1 MNLDAT
7 VSNQKPEFIGRYRI
21 LSELGRGSMAKVY
34 LAQDPVVDRRVALK
48 VISPIGPVDA
58 VTWQTL
64 RTRFLLEAR
73 AAGKLQH
80 PNAVAIYDADT
91 DEESGLSYIAMEWI
105 DGRSLD
111 RMLNTRGPLD
121 IEMTIP
127 IVQQVA
133 SALDA
138 AHQQGLIHRD
148 VKPANIL
155 ISEDGQAKLS
165 DFGIVKFEDLRLTST
180 GGVMGTP
187 LYMSPEQIR
196 GKGLDGRSDLFSLGV
211 VLYQCLTGAPP
222 FSGETLAELTYQ
234 IQHSNPQAPQ
244 WVNPSIPGALASIV
258 LKSIA
263 KDPRARPQTG
273 ADLSRHLEM
282 ATSGPTHLEETER
295 PVAVLTHTMPM
306 SQTEIQ
312 KAVQGTRKT
321 SRGSTLL
328 LIGFAILA
336 LLAAVALF
344 LDNSAVR
351 TVIPQPATTR
361 EKPNPPATKPSSQAY
376 EAPVAQS
383 DPATK
388 RPSAGPPQ
396 AEADEPIPHQGSEP
410 EATDDTWVD
419 QAEEV
424 MDDAERIYKVS
435 VGKGKEW
442 WKRTGKKKGN
452 NKDNNR
458 DNKKK
463 N

>member
-7 VSNQKPEFIGRYRI
+7 LPNHKPELIGRYRI

-48 VISPIGPVDA
+48 VISPLGPVDA

-80 PNAVAIYDADT
+80 PHAVAIYDADT
-91 DEESGLSYIAMEWI
+91 DEETGLSYIAMEWV

-111 RMLNTRGPLD
+111 TLLKTRGPID
-121 IEMTIP
+121 VEITIP
-127 IVQQVA
+127 IIQQVA

-165 DFGIVKFEDLRLTST
+165 DFGIVKFEDMRLTST

-211 VLYQCLTGAPP
+211 VLYQCLTGSPP
-222 FSGETLAELTYQ
+222 FSGDTLAELTYQ

-244 WVNPSIPGALASIV
+244 WVNPAIPGGLAATV

-273 ADLSRHLEM
+273 RDLSRHLDM
-282 ATSGPTHLEETER
+282 AISGPTHLEETER
-295 PVAVLTHTMPM
+295 QVSVVTSTLPM
-306 SQTEIQ
+306 SQTEIRQ
-312 KAVQGTRKT
+312 AVQRTGKT
-321 SRGSTLL
+321 SRGSTFL

-336 LLAAVALF
+336 LLAVVALF
-344 LDNSAVR
+344 LDNSVMR
-351 TVIPQPATTR
+351 RIIPQPATTQ
-361 EKPNPPATKPSSQAY
+361 ETATPPDTNARSQTY
-376 EAPVAQS
+376 DRPVAQS
-383 DPATK
+383 EPVTK
-388 RPSAGPPQ
+388 RSPADQPQTGP
-396 AEADEPIPHQGSEP
+396 DEGIPHQTSQP
-410 EATDDTWVD
+410 ESTEDDWVD

-424 MDDAERIYKVS
+424 MDDAERIYKIS

-442 WKRTGKKKGN
+442 WRRTGRKKGHS
-452 NKDNNR
+452 KD
-458 DNKKK
+458 DKEKK

>member
-1 MNLDAT
+1 
-7 VSNQKPEFIGRYRI
+7 
-21 LSELGRGSMAKVY
+21 MAKVY

-48 VISPIGPVDA
+48 VISPLGPVDA

-91 DEESGLSYIAMEWI
+91 DEETGLSYIAMEWV

-111 RMLNTRGPLD
+111 MLLKTRGPID
-121 IEMTIP
+121 IETTIP
-127 IVQQVA
+127 IIQQVA

-155 ISEDGQAKLS
+155 IAKDGQAKLS

-196 GKGLDGRSDLFSLGV
+196 GKGLDGRSDLFSLGA
-211 VLYQCLTGAPP
+211 VLYQCLTGSPP
-222 FSGETLAELTYQ
+222 FSGDTLAELTYQ
-234 IQHSNPQAPQ
+234 IQHYNPQAPQ
-244 WVNPSIPGALASIV
+244 WVNPSIPGGLASAI

-263 KDPRARPQTG
+263 KDPGARPQTG
-273 ADLSRHLEM
+273 ADFSRHLEM
-282 ATSGPTHLEETER
+282 AISGPAHVEASAQ
-295 PVAVLTHTMPM
+295 PVPVVTSTLPM

-312 KAVQGTRKT
+312 QAVRGTQKT
-321 SRGSTLL
+321 SRKSTVLL
-328 LIGFAILA
+328 VGFAIIA
-336 LLAAVALF
+336 LLVVVALF
-344 LDNSAVR
+344 LDNSTIQAIFPPPVTTQETPPPVDA
-351 TVIPQPATTR
+351 TVGSKTDQHPD
-361 EKPNPPATKPSSQAY
+361 
-376 EAPVAQS
+376 AQS
-383 DPATK
+383 DPATQQ
-388 RPSAGPPQ
+388 PAATQ
-396 AEADEPIPHQGSEP
+396 P
-410 EATDDTWVD
+410 EAHPDRSIFHQSSQPEASDDDWID

-424 MDDAERIYKVS
+424 IDDAERVYKVS

-442 WKRTGKKKGN
+442 WKRASKKKGAS
-452 NKDNNR
+452 KD
-458 DNKKK
+458 KKEKK